1 MTDKTDKSEL
11 LRQLRIDRD
20 KRGGDEGGPRWR
32 WVVVA
37 IVALLIVLGA
47 GALIWSRSA
56 VPEVKAAAARAVST
70 GSDASGPSGASIL
83 DASGYVV
90 ARRQA
95 TVSAKITGKLSE
107 LFIEEGQHIK
117 ENEVVAKLDD
127 TNAAAALMQ
136 PPVARTDAA
145 SRKLSGAG

>member
-1 MTDKTDKSEL
+1 MTDNTDKSEL

-20 KRGGDEGGPRWR
+20 KRGSDDGGPRWR
-32 WVVVA
+32 WVLAA
-37 IVALLIVLGA
+37 IAAVLIVLGV

-70 GSDASGPSGASIL
+70 GAEASGPSGTSIL

-95 TVSAKITGKLSE
+95 TVSAKITGKLSQ
-107 LFIEEGQHIK
+107 LFI
-117 ENEVVAKLDD
+117 
-127 TNAAAALMQ
+127 
-136 PPVARTDAA
+136 
-145 SRKLSGAG
+145 